1 MRHLYLPA
9 LGLAF
14 AAFLACSSCSNAS
27 AESEESTET
36 EDSSP
41 SSGYAD
47 GTYCAEVTYY
57 YSPTGTNST
66 YTLLVDVEDNHLVK
80 IHWPN
85 GGWLDETHYNG
96 PDIED
101 GDASFT
107 SDVGADYTVRI
118 QGEEGSCSIDSD
130 ATGEADVVQEHED
143 QLQANATEEAR
154 VQQEDEDHRRQVRQ
168 EEEEEEQRQAQQREE
183 EEQRR
188 RDEAATETEE

>member
-1 MRHLYLPA
+1 MRHFFQLVLGFA
-9 LGLAF
+9 L
-14 AAFLACSSCSNAS
+14 AAFVGLSSCSSDSDES
-27 AESEESTET
+27 AET

-41 SSGYAD
+41 VSGYAN

-85 GGWLDETHYNG
+85 GGWLDQTHYNG

-118 QGEEGSCSIDSD
+118 QGEEGSCSTDSN

-143 QLQANATEEAR
+143 QLQANATEETR
-154 VQQEDEDHRRQVRQ
+154 VQQEEAEDHRRQVRQ
-168 EEEEEEQRQAQQREE
+168 EAEEEEERQAQQREE
-183 EEQRR
+183 EQRR
-188 RDEAATETEE
+188 RNEASTESEEE

>member
-1 MRHLYLPA
+1 MRHFFQLVLGFA
-9 LGLAF
+9 LAASVGL
-14 AAFLACSSCSNAS
+14 SSCSSDSDES
-27 AESEESTET
+27 AET

-41 SSGYAD
+41 VSGYAN

-85 GGWLDETHYNG
+85 GGWLDQTHYNG

-118 QGEEGSCSIDSD
+118 QGEEGSFSTDSN

-143 QLQANATEEAR
+143 QLQANATEETR
-154 VQQEDEDHRRQVRQ
+154 VQQEEAEDHRRQVRQ
-168 EEEEEEQRQAQQREE
+168 ESEEEEQRQAQQREE
-183 EEQRR
+183 EQRR
-188 RDEAATETEE
+188 RNEASTES

>member
-1 MRHLYLPA
+1 MRHFYLAA
-9 LGLAF
+9 LGFVMTICVGL
-14 AAFLACSSCSNAS
+14 SSCSDAS
-27 AESEESTET
+27 AESDTSAET
-36 EDSSP
+36 EDSAP
-41 SSGYAD
+41 ASGYAD

-66 YTLLVDVEDNHLVK
+66 YTLLVDVQDNHLVK

-107 SDVGADYTVRI
+107 SDVGANYNVRI
-118 QGEEGSCSIDSD
+118 QGEEGSCSLDSN
-130 ATGEADVVQEHED
+130 AIGESAVVQEHED
-143 QLQANATEEAR
+143 QLQANAAEETR
-154 VQQEDEDHRRQVRQ
+154 VQQ
-168 EEEEEEQRQAQQREE
+168 EEEEQRQAQRREE

-188 RDEAATETEE
+188 REETTTEIEEE